1 MSRNSLSEKTVFIT
15 GGAKRLG
22 AAMARVLHEAGAN
35 LVLHYHKSRDQAEAL
50 AYELQT
56 IRPDSV
62 VLVQADLLDMTA
74 LHKAARQAEH
84 AFGSLD
90 VLINNASS
98 FYPTPLGN
106 ITGNQWDDLIGTNLK
121 APLFLSQALA
131 PALAKREGLILNM
144 VDIHA
149 RRPMREHTVYCV
161 AKAGLSMLTMSLA
174 RELGPTVRVNGIA
187 PGAIL
192 WPEADLPQATRDKI
206 IDETVLG
213 RCGSPEDIAR
223 AAMFYISEAPYVT
236 GQILAVDGGRSL
248 GW

>member
-50 AYELQT
+50 ADELQT

-62 VLVQADLLDMTA
+62 VLVQADLLDMGA
-74 LHKAARQAEH
+74 LHEAARQAEH

>member
-1 MSRNSLSEKTVFIT
+1 MSHKPLSEKTVFIT
-15 GGAKRLG
+15 GGARRLG
-22 AAMARVLHEAGAN
+22 AVMARVLHDAGAS
-35 LVLHYHKSRDQAEAL
+35 LVLHYHNSEEQAQAL
-50 AYELQT
+50 ADELQSK
-56 IRPDSV
+56 RPGSV
-62 VLVQADLLDMTA
+62 VLVQADLLDMHA
-74 LHKAARQAEH
+74 LDLAAKQAEH
-84 AFGSLD
+84 AYGGLD

-98 FYPTPLGN
+98 FYPTPPGS
-106 ITGNQWDDLIGTNLK
+106 ITEHQWDDLIGTNLK

-131 PALAKREGLILNM
+131 PVLAKRRGLILNI

-149 RRPMREHTVYCV
+149 RRPLREHTVYCV

-174 RELGPTVRVNGIA
+174 KELGPDVRVNGIA

-192 WPEADLPQATRDKI
+192 WPEAELPQATRDKI
-206 IDETVLG
+206 IGETALG

>member
-1 MSRNSLSEKTVFIT
+1 MSHNSLSEKTVFIT

-22 AAMARVLHEAGAN
+22 ATMARALHDAGAS
-35 LVLHYHKSRDQAEAL
+35 LVLHYNNSENQARAL
-50 AYELQT
+50 ADELQT
-56 IRPDSV
+56 RRPDSV
-62 VLVQADLLDMTA
+62 VLVQADLLDMPA
-74 LHKAARQAEH
+74 LHRAAKQAEN
-84 AFGSLD
+84 AFGGLD

-106 ITGNQWDDLIGTNLK
+106 ITENQWDDLIGTNLK

-131 PALAKREGLILNM
+131 PALARRKGLILNI

-149 RRPMREHTVYCV
+149 RRPMREHTLYCV
-161 AKAGLSMLTMSLA
+161 AKAGLSMLTTSLA
-174 RELGPTVRVNGIA
+174 KDLGPHVRVNGIA

-192 WPEADLPQATRDKI
+192 WPEAGMPQATQDKI
-206 IDETVLG
+206 IGETALG
-213 RCGSPEDIAR
+213 RSGTPEDIAR
-223 AAMFYISEAPYVT
+223 AAMFYISEASYVT

>member
-50 AYELQT
+50 ADELQT